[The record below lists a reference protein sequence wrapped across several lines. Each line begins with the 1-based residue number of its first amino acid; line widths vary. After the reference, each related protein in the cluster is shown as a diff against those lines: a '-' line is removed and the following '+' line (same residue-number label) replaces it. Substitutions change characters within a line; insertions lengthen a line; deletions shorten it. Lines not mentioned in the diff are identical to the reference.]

1 MRMHTIIVP
10 GAARPPLHLAVT
22 RHLMGLCLLLWVTG
36 ANAQQF
42 EGCRYINH
50 SPISAEGFDGP
61 DTFGVRVA
69 LPMGPWVWAP
79 APGGMVAGCP
89 SCEPPKISKG
99 ILRIG
104 LAPFYAPSDD
114 YQLRRETE
122 QQEASHVDFALHPRA
137 IAVGMQSMTNFR
149 PRGIVPTSDITP
161 IMLLGMPAKARAV
174 RIDSSGNPVHGIAL
188 AMHDRCFALFGL
200 FFREDNAPLAV
211 SELRQ
216 MDDVLKLDRYTPRFS
231 LEQLSPRSS
240 PAPRIQFPLGDA
252 RKQLEEERKLQQK
265 E

>member
-1 MRMHTIIVP
+1 MRMHTIILP

-22 RHLMGLCLLLWVTG
+22 RHLTCLCLLLWVTG

-50 SPISAEGFDGP
+50 TPISAEGFDGP

-89 SCEPPKISKG
+89 SCEPPRSPRAFSGSVSRHSIRPATSINRGAKPAQDGK
-99 ILRIG
+99 
-104 LAPFYAPSDD
+104 P
-114 YQLRRETE
+114 RRL
-122 QQEASHVDFALHPRA
+122 ALHPRA

-149 PRGIVPTSDITP
+149 PRGIVPMSDITP
-161 IMLLGMPAKARAV
+161 ITLLGMPAKARAV
-174 RIDSSGNPVHGIAL
+174 RIVTSGNPVHGIAL

-200 FFREDNAPLAV
+200 FLREAKRR
-211 SELRQ
+211 LRSASCSSWTI
-216 MDDVLKLDRYTPRFS
+216 VLKLDRYTPRFS
-231 LEQLSPRSS
+231 PEQLLLLHPG
-240 PAPRIQFPLGDA
+240 PLPRIQFPLGDA
-252 RKQLEEERKLQQK
+252 RKH
-265 E
+265 

>member
-1 MRMHTIIVP
+1 MRMNTNILP

-22 RHLMGLCLLLWVTG
+22 GHLMWLCLSLWVT
-36 ANAQQF
+36 AATAQQF

-50 SPISAEGFDGP
+50 TPISAEGFDGP
-61 DTFGVRVA
+61 DTFGVRLA

-89 SCEPPKISKG
+89 SCETPKISKG

-122 QQEASHVDFALHPRA
+122 QQDASQVDFALHPRA

-149 PRGIVPTSDITP
+149 PRSIVPTSDITP
-161 IMLLGMPAKARAV
+161 ITLLGMSAKARAV
-174 RIDSSGNPVHGIAL
+174 MIDSSGNPVHGIAL
-188 AMHDRCFALFGL
+188 AVHDRCFALFGL

-216 MDDVLKLDRYTPRFS
+216 MDDVLKLDRYTPRFNI
-231 LEQLSPRSS
+231 EQLTPRPP
-240 PAPRIQFPLGDA
+240 PAPWIQFPLGDA
-252 RKQLEEERKLQQK
+252 RKQWEAERQRQ
-265 E
+265 